1 MAYSYPKYDCYQRGL
16 ASMVYKFLDKKWS
29 AGGVAPS
36 LASKYATE
44 PNYQLSNEVHKQII
58 KKFKKRK
65 VYSFF

>member
-1 MAYSYPKYDCYQRGL
+1 
-16 ASMVYKFLDKKWS
+16 MVYKFLDKKWS